1 MRINVLFLLTVAL
14 VTGSCSRQPERQITE
29 KEVRETQNAM
39 VEVNR
44 MLVQK
49 DKQKITDYMRQHNL
63 SLQESE
69 TGLWYGITKK
79 GTGEPVK
86 DGMTV
91 TLEYDVRLL
100 DGTRCYSSDSLGNKQ
115 FTVGKGEVESGL
127 DEGVRLLQKGSE
139 AVLILPPHL
148 AFGFQGDG
156 DKIPA
161 RSIIVYHLK
170 IIKADAQAAS

>member
-1 MRINVLFLLTVAL
+1 MRINVLFLLIVAL
-14 VTGSCSRQPERQITE
+14 ITGNCSSQPDRQITE
-29 KEVRETQNAM
+29 KQVRETQNAM

-44 MLVQK
+44 MLVKK
-49 DKQKITDYMRQHNL
+49 DKQKIADFIKQRNL

-69 TGLWYGITKK
+69 TGLWYGITRK
-79 GTGEPVK
+79 GTGETVRE
-86 DGMTV
+86 GMTV
-91 TLEYDVRLL
+91 ALEYDVELL
-100 DGTRCYSSDSLGNKQ
+100 DGTRCYSSDSLGYKQ

-127 DEGVRLLQKGSE
+127 DEGVRLMQTGSE

-161 RSIIVYHLK
+161 RSIIVYHVK
-170 IIKADAQAAS
+170 IIKADAQPAS

>member
-1 MRINVLFLLTVAL
+1 MRINILFLLIVAL
-14 VTGSCSRQPERQITE
+14 IAGNCSRQPDRQITE
-29 KEVRETQNAM
+29 KQVRETQNAM
-39 VEVNR
+39 IEVNR

-49 DKQKITDYMRQHNL
+49 DMQKITDYIKQQNL
-63 SLQESE
+63 SMQESE
-69 TGLWYGITKK
+69 TGLWYGITRK
-79 GTGEPVK
+79 GTGEPVR

-91 TLEYDVRLL
+91 TIEYESELL
-100 DGTRCYSSDSLGNKQ
+100 DGTRCYSSDSLGYKQ

-127 DEGVRLLQKGSE
+127 DEGVRLMSPGSE

-161 RSIIVYHLK
+161 RSIIVYHVK
-170 IIKADAQAAS
+170 IIKSDAAL